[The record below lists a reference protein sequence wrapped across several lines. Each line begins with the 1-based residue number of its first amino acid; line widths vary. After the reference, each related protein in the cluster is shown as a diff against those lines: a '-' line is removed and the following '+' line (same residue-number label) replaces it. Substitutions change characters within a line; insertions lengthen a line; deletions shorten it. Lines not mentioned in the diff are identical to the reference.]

1 VGVER
6 GRRKGA
12 GPRRGAPGA
21 LPAAGLGRRQLG
33 RDHLVLLPAVV
44 AAIAPAHAAALL
56 PVAAAGAAATGA
68 VALLWWRGGAPP
80 RAATLPCLR
89 HGACCVGARR
99 SARRGC
105 WV

>member
-44 AAIAPAHAAALL
+44 AAIAPAHAAA
-56 PVAAAGAAATGA
+56 GCT
-68 VALLWWRGGAPP
+68 
-80 RAATLPCLR
+80 
-89 HGACCVGARR
+89 ARR
-99 SARRGC
+99 SQPIGWAQSPHRP
-105 WV
+105 